1 MMPPT
6 MTTARVVTTIYVFA
20 PFARVYIVIRTSEAT
35 FTPCI
40 VVTPLAGVMGR
51 EATVQKSETHPLLK
65 GAFHCFAENAAT
77 PPP

>member
-40 VVTPLAGVMGR
+40 VVTTLAVVMLG
-51 EATVQKSETHPLLK
+51 ANKSRRHASRYPGK
-65 GAFHCFAENAAT
+65 AH
-77 PPP
+77 